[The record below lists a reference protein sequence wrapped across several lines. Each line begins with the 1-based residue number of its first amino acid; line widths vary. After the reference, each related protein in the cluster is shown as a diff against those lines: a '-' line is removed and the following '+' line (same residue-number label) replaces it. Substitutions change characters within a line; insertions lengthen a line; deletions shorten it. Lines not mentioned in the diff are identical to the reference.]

1 MSKELVD
8 LSELYSQIIT
18 EDKDAE
24 DAKKER
30 ELEATLKNLKNKKQE
45 DNRPRIT
52 VGGKTYYK
60 GDPGYDAAMKKSGPD
75 EVSSPQEVIQ
85 KDKDTKALEAGAVER
100 KDTDADPVDGPKM
113 STADR
118 IAMAKANAK
127 KVSPASIKTNQRQ
140 TRDIIKQQS
149 KSAYPTLDKGDL
161 NQFNRTKKYT
171 ADDGKTQVDRSTV
184 FTKAAMD
191 FGNIKKGQALGVLTR
206 SQRSKYD
213 VAASKLKNSSATS
226 SNVKINPTL
235 DNDVKEGYGD
245 KDKKKKK
252 KKKMYEGIDAYDSVL
267 NYLIGTNQAQSVEEA
282 NHIMME
288 MDGKT
293 IMEIKKI
300 INESEINR
308 ADIRGGSK
316 AVEYARQGK
325 GNYKPG
331 AGVTKDFQLDPNF
344 KIKA

>member
-1 MSKELVD
+1 MSKELVE

-30 ELEATLKNLKNKKQE
+30 ELEATLKNLKDKKTDQT
-45 DNRPRIT
+45 DKRPRIT

-60 GDPGYDAAMKKSGPD
+60 GDAGYDAAMKKSGPD
-75 EVSSPQEVIQ
+75 EATSPKGVVQ
-85 KDKDTKALEAGAVER
+85 KDKDEKALEAGAVER

-118 IAMAKANAK
+118 IAMAKTNAK

-140 TRDIIKQQS
+140 TREIIKQQS
-149 KSAYPTLDKGDL
+149 KSAYPTLEKDDL

-171 ADDGKTQVDRSTV
+171 ADDGKTQVNRSTV
-184 FTKAAMD
+184 FTKAKMD

-206 SQRSKYD
+206 SQRKQYD
-213 VAASKLKNSSATS
+213 LKAAGLNNSS
-226 SNVKINPTL
+226 SNVKVNPSIS
-235 DNDVKEGYGD
+235 E
-245 KDKKKKK
+245 
-252 KKKMYEGIDAYDSVL
+252 EFDAYDLVL
-267 NYLIGTNQAQSVEEA
+267 SYLMETNQVESLEEA
-282 NHIMME
+282 NYVMME

-300 INESEINR
+300 MNESQVNR
-308 ADIRGGSK
+308 ADVLGGTTAAKNAQRGI
-316 AVEYARQGK
+316 GK
-325 GNYKPG
+325 YTPG
-331 AGVTKDFQLDPNF
+331 PGVTKDFQLDPNF